1 MPDDF
6 RWWSAME
13 TAAAIRS
20 GAVSTSEI
28 VDAAIHR
35 IDRLDPQLGAVVI
48 PLFERAREVAADRVG
63 ALFRGVP
70 MLLKDAGEELAG
82 TSHWVGTMGLARAG
96 YRSETTT
103 ELAEKFERL
112 GFVFVGKSAC
122 PELSAGS
129 TTEPVG
135 FAPTRNPWALDRTV
149 GGSSGGSA
157 AAVAAGMV
165 PIAHG
170 TDGTGSLR
178 FPASHCGLV
187 TLKPTR
193 GRIPQARPTGQVD
206 PLRAWT
212 QFALARDVND
222 LGELF
227 PLLATGEAS
236 PMNPAY
242 KLRVGLLDHDPIVKL
257 PVAQDC
263 AQAVHALGDAMV
275 LLGHHVELSHP
286 PALAR
291 LFRPFWKAMGIIGPV
306 LRFEQVEWMS
316 NRLGRGCLR
325 GDVTDGVFE
334 LAERGRSISAVD
346 LAEAYEN
353 VRVSM
358 AAIPGWWNSG
368 FDILV
373 TPVMLEPAWKL
384 GEDAPAKTGMFCAP
398 FSFTGQPA
406 LVVPVLMTA
415 TGLPVGVQLVGR
427 HGDDEM
433 LLALGSQ
440 LQTVF
445 GWLDRRPP
453 SSSAATGAVGPR
465 ASCG

>member
-1 MPDDF
+1 MSDDF
-6 RWWSAME
+6 QWWSAME

-20 GAVSTSEI
+20 GAVSRSEI
-28 VDAAIHR
+28 TDAAILR
-35 IDRLDPQLGAVVI
+35 IERLDPQLGAVVI
-48 PLFERAREVAADRVG
+48 PLFERARELGADAIG

-82 TSHWVGTMGLARAG
+82 TSHWVGTLGLARAG

-103 ELAEKFERL
+103 ELAQQFERL

-122 PELSAGS
+122 PELSASS
-129 TTEPVG
+129 TTEPAG
-135 FAPTRNPWALDRTV
+135 FAPTRNPWDVDRTV

-178 FPASHCGLV
+178 FPASHCGVV
-187 TLKPTR
+187 TLKPSR
-193 GRIPQARPTGQVD
+193 GRIPQTPPTGQVD
-206 PLRAWT
+206 PLHAWT

-222 LGELF
+222 LCALF
-227 PLLATGEAS
+227 PLLARGES
-236 PMNPAY
+236 SRIMPWHS
-242 KLRVGLLDHDPIVKL
+242 LRVGLLDHDPIIGL

-263 AQAVHALGDAMV
+263 AQAVHSLGDAMV

-286 PALAR
+286 PALAT
-291 LFRPFWKAMGIIGPV
+291 LFRPFWKAMAIIGPV
-306 LRFEQVEWMS
+306 LRFEQVQWMS
-316 NRLGRGCLR
+316 KRLGRMCQP
-325 GDVTDGVFE
+325 GDVTEEVFE

-346 LAEAYEN
+346 LAAAYEN
-353 VRVSM
+353 VRVAMSG
-358 AAIPGWWNSG
+358 IGDWWNSG
-368 FDILV
+368 FDILA

-384 GEDAPAKTGMFCAP
+384 GDDAPAKTGMFCAR

-406 LVVPVLMTA
+406 LVVPVSMTA

-427 HGDDEM
+427 HSDDEM

-440 LQTVF
+440 LQTAF
-445 GWLDRRPP
+445 GWLDRDPDQRKEAP
-453 SSSAATGAVGPR
+453 
-465 ASCG
+465 

>member
-6 RWWSAME
+6 RWWSATE

-28 VDAAIHR
+28 IEAAILR
-35 IDRLDPQLGAVVI
+35 IERLNPQLAAVVI
-48 PLFERAREVAADRVG
+48 PLFERAREVRADRDG

-96 YRSETTT
+96 YRSEMTT
-103 ELAEKFERL
+103 ELAHQLEHL

-129 TTEPVG
+129 TTEPLG
-135 FAPTRNPWALDRTV
+135 FAPTRNPWDLDRTV

-178 FPASHCGLV
+178 FPASHCGVV

-193 GRIPQARPTGQVD
+193 GRIPQTPPTGQVD

-222 LGELF
+222 LCELF
-227 PLLATGEAS
+227 SLLATGEAS
-236 PMNPAY
+236 PSMPGR
-242 KLRVGLLDHDPIVKL
+242 KLRIGLLDHDPIIGLRVTE
-257 PVAQDC
+257 DC
-263 AQAVHALGDAMV
+263 AQAVRALGDAMV
-275 LLGHHVELSHP
+275 LLGHHVEMSHP
-286 PALAR
+286 AALET
-291 LFRPFWKAMGIIGPV
+291 LFQPFWKSMAIIGPV
-306 LRFEQVEWMS
+306 LRFEQVQWMS
-316 NRLGRGCLR
+316 NRLGRECQP
-325 GDVTDGVFE
+325 GDVTDEVFE
-334 LAERGRSISAVD
+334 LAQQGRSISSVD
-346 LAEAYEN
+346 LAMAYEN
-353 VRVSM
+353 VRV
-358 AAIPGWWNSG
+358 AIAGLSDWWSSG
-368 FDILV
+368 FDLLA

-384 GEDAPAKTGMFCAP
+384 GDDAPAKTGMFCAP

-406 LVVPVLMTA
+406 LVVPVSVTA
-415 TGLPVGVQLVGR
+415 EGLPVGVQLVGR

-433 LLALGSQ
+433 LLSLGSQ
-440 LQTVF
+440 LQTVI

-453 SSSAATGAVGPR
+453 IE
-465 ASCG
+465 